1 MTENNYTI
9 YTIQNKSEKKVLLK
23 KTKEFVFK
31 SNGGA
36 EIDGKIL
43 SRKEIDD
50 LIREMRRVM
59 RKANGVG
66 LSANQIGLN
75 YRLFVAEVPNA
86 EGEFK
91 FYAIFNPQLEKTSN
105 RKIALLEE
113 GCLSVPKTFGKI
125 KRNVEVKLIGLNKYG
140 KPIKIKAWGL
150 LAHVFQH
157 ETNHLDG
164 KLFTDFAE
172 ELYEISPQK
181 LETS

>member
-1 MTENNYTI
+1 MAENSYAI

-31 SNGGA
+31 SNGSA
-36 EIDGKIL
+36 EVGGKTL
-43 SRKEIDD
+43 SKKEIDD
-50 LIREMRRVM
+50 LIREMRRIM
-59 RKANGVG
+59 RQANGVG

-91 FYAIFNPQLEKTSN
+91 FYAIFNPKLEKTSN
-105 RKIALLEE
+105 RKTALLEE

-125 KRNVEVKLIGLNKYG
+125 KRNIEIKLTGLNKYG
-140 KPIKIKAWGL
+140 KPVKIKAWGL

-164 KLFTDFAE
+164 KLFTDAAE
-172 ELYEISPQK
+172 ELYELPPPK
-181 LETS
+181 LETE